1 MSLVFKSNSIFVI
14 TLLMLIMYISPTLYA
29 QNVSEDIKIT
39 CDEVGSNTLCA
50 DYNEGKSSSAS
61 DGPIQQIIKTTI
73 NLFAFFGGMIA
84 VFYVIYGGFKYVTSS
99 GNAEKASTGR
109 QTIFYA
115 LIGLVLIVVA
125 QQLVLF
131 VISKL

>member
-1 MSLVFKSNSIFVI
+1 
-14 TLLMLIMYISPTLYA
+14 MLIQKISPIIIMGMLLIAGLIITTNLVYA
-29 QNVSEDIKIT
+29 QVSNDIET
-39 CDEVGSNTLCA
+39 ACA
-50 DYNEGKSSSAS
+50 QDASSPMCAGYTEGKNSATN
-61 DGPIQQIIKTTI
+61 DNPVQKTIGTAI
-73 NLFAFFGGMIA
+73 NLFAFFGGAIA
-84 VFYVIYGGFKYVTSS
+84 VFYVIFGGFKYVTSA
-99 GNAEKASTGR
+99 GNAEKASSGR